1 MYNTYYFMANMI
13 QFIMT
18 AADNFDDN
26 RLSYI
31 DPFWGRLS
39 IFFSILG
46 ILHIFNVFM
55 Q

>member
-26 RLSYI
+26 RLSYMYQ
-31 DPFWGRLS
+31 FWGRLS
-39 IFFSILG
+39 IFFSILS
-46 ILHIFNVFM
+46 ILNIFNVLT